1 MCNYALKFIFERK
14 KNMKMKKLFVLPS
27 MSLALLL
34 LTSFSINSSNPKKV
48 DELTIQEIGNEV
60 GGAGCNY
67 YLTEDS
73 QKSYAF
79 IDNMTGELYMS
90 INEKAIVFPYSEGSE
105 DDVNESEEEKNQ
117 MFDKK
122 DFYEADGYKVIIEIN
137 VTHEADDYDDI
148 SIGSGFMTIKASN
161 GEIMKT
167 IIHERCGN

>member
-1 MCNYALKFIFERK
+1 
-14 KNMKMKKLFVLPS
+14 MKKLFVLPF

-90 INEKAIVFPYSEGSE
+90 INEKAIVFPYPEASEAAP
-105 DDVNESEEEKNQ
+105 DQSEEKKNQ
-117 MFDKK
+117 IFDNK
-122 DFYEADGYKVIIEIN
+122 DVYEADGYKVIIEIN
-137 VTHEADDYDDI
+137 VTHEAQDYDDI

-161 GEIMKT
+161 GEILKT
-167 IIHERCGN
+167 LIHERCGN